1 MNPNITLGILG
12 SLLTLGVL
20 FEMLRRRRLRE
31 KYAVFWVVVAVF
43 TLVVAAFP
51 AVLVQMSALVGV
63 AVPANLLFFL
73 GSMVLLVISI
83 QHSHELGRIED
94 RTRTLAEELA
104 LLRMR
109 VDESDRM
116 RDLVTD
122 RRGADG

>member
-109 VDESDRM
+109 VEESDRM